1 MIYGMPPPPSGQSSD
16 RLHAPHLSEPQ
27 STSRPRVSSQRRSH
41 RPAQPK
47 TSGMISGRWE
57 PQGGSPLS
65 FANYQNE
72 YFHAEAIM
80 RRLAFD
86 TAPSPIKHPVALSA
100 RSYSR
105 AFFSPRTGVF
115 SPRTQNLQAQ
125 KDSIVL
131 CLHKSTSAGLEKHE
145 TTLKARQDALE
156 DMRRTARLVAEGRHE
171 YETYVGFEGDE
182 DKATMVA
189 EIKWPPLQPQSGE
202 DPPVIYRGIF
212 GTERQGT
219 ASTLLLGACGDV
231 LLALMGLTA
240 VVLLVL
246 LAGALLHLLL
256 LL

>member
-1 MIYGMPPPPSGQSSD
+1 MIYGMPPPPRGQSSD

-115 SPRTQNLQAQ
+115 SPRTQNLQAR

-182 DKATMVA
+182 DKATLVT
-189 EIKWPPLQPQSGE
+189 ERSWPPLQPQSGN
-202 DPPVIYRGIF
+202 DPTVIYSGIF

-219 ASTLLLGACGDV
+219 ASTLLLGACGNV
-231 LLALMGLTA
+231 LLALMALTA